1 MGSKIRIL
9 QRWNW
14 EDIKWDKTPI
24 AIELAGAENGNI
36 VDIDHH
42 GEKANK
48 PSALSQIME
57 RIGLKMS
64 FIGELIAAN
73 DNLYISGIE
82 AKIEEHRKDFE

>member
-1 MGSKIRIL
+1 
-9 QRWNW
+9 
-14 EDIKWDKTPI
+14 
-24 AIELAGAENGNI
+24 
-36 VDIDHH
+36 
-42 GEKANK
+42 
-48 PSALSQIME
+48 ME